1 MTSKPW
7 HRWIR
12 GGLRADREQL
22 ILRMDL
28 PPSILPP
35 IDAHAR
41 LRGPYTAGGVIVRWL
56 AEATLRSHPGLARRH
71 DIEIRA
77 LAPELRDAVPLVRE
91 VLAESVPPGERT
103 RVHPMLRT
111 RRIAHGLTD
120 FLRDYLMEL
129 DSGARA
135 LVIENV
141 HHADPSDRELVA
153 TLLRRLDAS
162 LLTVVACAGD
172 PLPGGAGPRRER
184 RREGPQEGADL
195 LDEALASYAIAVRV
209 PYLRAGAAERGVPTT
224 PGDDIASLAVRYV
237 NGDGVSDEP
246 ELLGAYARLS
256 TPERAKLHD
265 ARAEELERA
274 RVPSAWLGAI
284 PYHRERG
291 ADPEGAGVRA
301 FREAAEHCFAAG
313 FHQGVAGLASRGR
326 ALTDPDRD
334 PENWWLFTSL
344 AASSLAALRR
354 GVESEALYDE
364 ARSLSTDPV
373 IHRTAAY
380 ETAMLYARHH
390 SPGRLDP
397 ERGRQWVNEAIA
409 FAGLLPDAAERAFQ
423 LAFTSNGRA
432 LTEMRLG
439 GTDRALQIVDE
450 SLALVERELPP
461 GSHPLDRCSLLANR
475 ARLLTA
481 AARLEEALACQE
493 ALVELDAT
501 YGEYH
506 FERGNLLHML
516 GRDDEAL
523 AAYSTAQH
531 LSLPLPELH
540 YNRADLLAAR
550 GEDDAALAELDRVL
564 ELAPDF
570 LDARVNRAGL
580 LAGRGHT
587 VAAWADVNAGLAA
600 DPGNPYLL
608 CVLGQLEAARGDA
621 GTALEAF
628 SAAIAASPG
637 LTAAW
642 AGRAA
647 LRLEAGDPDAAVAD
661 LDRALEAG
669 EDAALLF
676 NRAVAYRAAGRSA
689 AALRDARRALAL
701 RPGDEET
708 RALLSEMDADT

>member
-1 MTSKPW
+1 MTIKPR

-12 GGLRADREQL
+12 GGLRADREQF
-22 ILRMDL
+22 ISRMDL
-28 PPSILPP
+28 PPSIFSPV
-35 IDAHAR
+35 DAHAR
-41 LRGPYTAGGVIVRWL
+41 LRGPYTAGGMIVRGL
-56 AEATLRSHPGLARRH
+56 AVATLRSHPGLARRH
-71 DIEIRA
+71 DIEFRA
-77 LAPELRDAVPLVRE
+77 LAPELRDAVPLMRE

-103 RVHPMLRT
+103 RIHPMLRT
-111 RRIAHGLTD
+111 RRLAHGLTD
-120 FLRDYLMEL
+120 FLRDYLLEL
-129 DSGARA
+129 DPGPHA

-172 PLPGGAGPRRER
+172 PVPGGA
-184 RREGPQEGADL
+184 EGHEEGHEGQQEGADL
-195 LDEALASYAIAVRV
+195 LDDALARHATRVRV
-209 PYLRAGAAERGVPTT
+209 PYLRAGTVERGGRTRER
-224 PGDDIASLAVRYV
+224 GDDTASLAARYV
-237 NGDGVSDEP
+237 KGDGISDDP
-246 ELLGAYARLS
+246 ALLGAYARLS
-256 TPERAKLHD
+256 MPERAKLHD

-301 FREAAEHCFAAG
+301 LREAARHCFAAG
-313 FHQGVAGLASRGR
+313 FHHGVVGLASRGR
-326 ALTDPDRD
+326 ALADPDRD
-334 PENWWLFTSL
+334 RENWWLFTAL

-364 ARSLSTDPV
+364 ARSLSTDPA

-397 ERGRQWVNEAIA
+397 GRARQWINEAIA
-409 FAGLLPDAAERAFQ
+409 FAGLLPDAAERAFH

-439 GTDRALQIVDE
+439 ATGRALQIVDE
-450 SLALVERELPP
+450 CLALVERELPP

-481 AARLEEALACQE
+481 GGRLEDALACQE
-493 ALVELDAT
+493 ALVALDAT

-506 FERGNLLHML
+506 FERGNLLHLL

-523 AAYSTAQH
+523 AAYSKAQH
-531 LSLPLPELH
+531 LSLPFPELH

-550 GEDDAALAELDRVL
+550 GEENAALAELDRAL
-564 ELAPDF
+564 ELDPDF

-580 LAGRGHT
+580 LAGCGDA

-608 CVLGQLEAARGDA
+608 CVLGQLEAARGRADA
-621 GTALEAF
+621 ALEAF
-628 SAAIAASPG
+628 SAAIAARPG
-637 LTAAW
+637 LAAAW

-647 LRLEAGDPDAAVAD
+647 LRLEAGDADAAVAD
-661 LDRALEAG
+661 LTHALEAG

-689 AALRDARRALAL
+689 AAARDARRALAL
-701 RPGDEET
+701 RPGDEDT
-708 RALLSEMDADT
+708 RALLSEMNADT